1 MAASV
6 DFAGR
11 TVIVT
16 GAGNGLGRAHAHEIG
31 RLGGNVVVNDLGGST
46 DGTGASADSADFV
59 TREIVA
65 AGGTAVANYD
75 SVATDEGCQAIV
87 AGALA
92 SFGRIDAVVHNA
104 GILRNDPFERMSDDR
119 FFPVLETHLL
129 GAFYL
134 SRAVWPTMVARRYG
148 RLVFTSSGSGVF
160 GRVNGANYA
169 TAKAGIVGL
178 CNALALE
185 GEPFGILANCV
196 MPTGTTRLGGAP
208 DARDASDEANQRRAE
223 ALRSAPRSQ
232 PEWVSP
238 LVAYLASE
246 ACATTHRYYS
256 AIGGRYAR
264 IAIGVGWGWTAPEG
278 APPAPEEIAQ
288 HMDEISE
295 LKNFEEPASVFE
307 EIEMARRPRS

>member
-1 MAASV
+1 VVAPV

-16 GAGNGLGRAHAHEIG
+16 GAGNGLGRAHAREIA
-31 RLGGNVVVNDLGGST
+31 RLGGNVIVNDLGGSP
-46 DGTGASADSADFV
+46 DGMGASVEAAAYV
-59 TREIVA
+59 TREIAA
-65 AGGTAVANYD
+65 AGGSAVANHD
-75 SVATDEGCQAIV
+75 SVATDAGCQGIV
-87 AGALA
+87 ATALQ

-129 GAFYL
+129 GSFYL
-134 SRAVWPTMVARRYG
+134 SRAVWPTMVAQGYG
-148 RLVFTSSGSGVF
+148 RLVFTSSASGVF

-185 GEPFGILANCV
+185 GEPLGILANCV

-208 DARDASDEANQRRAE
+208 DARDSSHEANQRRAE
-223 ALRSAPRSQ
+223 SRRAAPRSQ

-238 LVAYLASE
+238 LVAYLASP
-246 ACATTHRYYS
+246 ACTTTHRYYS

-278 APPAPEEIAQ
+278 PPPTPQDIELHMEEISDMQ
-288 HMDEISE
+288 
-295 LKNFEEPASVFE
+295 NFEEPASVFE
-307 EIEMARRPRS
+307 EIEIARRHRS